1 MTYKKVMYK
10 KRYQGRSGHCQSVRN
25 EPAETRYTPPENE
38 CVSICREYGYP
49 SLAMVYGA
57 SQCWRLINDGNDGFA
72 RGTIFDELNKP
83 FMGDKCKNGGYC
95 K

>member
-1 MTYKKVMYK
+1 MTYKKIMYK
-10 KRYQGRSGHCQSVRN
+10 TRTGCRAPQRSCSCPSEPEVRYA
-25 EPAETRYTPPENE
+25 PAEPE
-38 CVSICREYGYP
+38 CVSVCREYGYP
-49 SLAMVYGA
+49 SLAMVYSA
-57 SQCWRLINDGNDGFA
+57 SQCWRQINDGCEGFA

>member
-1 MTYKKVMYK
+1 MTYKKIAYK
-10 KRYQGRSGHCQSVRN
+10 RRTQSRGAQCYQRCAQPQEVRYSP
-25 EPAETRYTPPENE
+25 EPAE
-38 CVSICREYGYP
+38 CISVCREYGYP

-57 SQCWRLINDGNDGFA
+57 SQCWRQICDGNEGFA

>member
-1 MTYKKVMYK
+1 MIYKKITYKNRAHGRGGQCYQRSPQVTEV
-10 KRYQGRSGHCQSVRN
+10 RY
-25 EPAETRYTPPENE
+25 APENAE
-38 CVSICREYGYP
+38 CISVCREYGYP
-49 SLAMVYGA
+49 SLAMVYSA
-57 SQCWRLINDGNDGFA
+57 SQCWRQICDGNEGFK

>member
-1 MTYKKVMYK
+1 MTYKKTMYK
-10 KRYQGRSGHCQSVRN
+10 KHSQYKAGQRSISCTSQPEIRYSQ
-25 EPAETRYTPPENE
+25 ETPE
-38 CVSICREYGYP
+38 CTTVCREYGYP
-49 SLAMVYGA
+49 SLAMVYAA
-57 SQCWRLINDGNDGFA
+57 SQCWRMISDDCVGFE